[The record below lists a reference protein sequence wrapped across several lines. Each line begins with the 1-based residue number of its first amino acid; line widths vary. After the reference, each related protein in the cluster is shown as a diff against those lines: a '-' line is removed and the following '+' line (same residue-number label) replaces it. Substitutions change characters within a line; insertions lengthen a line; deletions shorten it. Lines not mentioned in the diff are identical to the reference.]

1 MDSPWSPWL
10 PCLLPRLI
18 MQQIRLMNQHWMA
31 QDEPRAITWM
41 AQNGPVAFTWMA
53 HDVPLTINFM
63 AQNWAQ
69 ANSWYD
75 CHDVCKTMRAECRG
89 SYATIVAR
97 YWMNGNNRGLSSDKI
112 RCCWLFDIYGISIF
126 PYLYLSL
133 SLSISVYICLSLSIY
148 HFLSLSLSFCWQ
160 ADEQ

>member
-1 MDSPWSPWL
+1 MAHDG
-10 PCLLPRLI
+10 PRT
-18 MQQIRLMNQHWMA
+18 
-31 QDEPRAITWM
+31 ITWM

-53 HDVPLTINFM
+53 HYGPLTINFM

-112 RCCWLFDIYGISIF
+112 RCCWLFDIYGISISL
-126 PYLYLSL
+126 YLYLSL
-133 SLSISVYICLSLSIY
+133 SLSISVYISLSLSLY
-148 HFLSLSLSFCWQ
+148 LSLSLSFFVGRPMNSSGQICMKR
-160 ADEQ
+160 ASTSSLMA